1 MKAAY
6 ITQTGGPEV
15 IQVGDIPPPV
25 LHDNGV
31 LVKVRA
37 ASVNPIDTYIR
48 GGANY
53 WPLPNPYVI
62 GCDFAGEVVA
72 TGSHVKQFP
81 IGQRVWGSNQGLL

>member
-6 ITQTGGPEV
+6 FTQTGGPEV

-25 LHDNGV
+25 LDNNGV

-53 WPLPNPYVI
+53 WPLPNPYRISCKAIPNRPTRV
-62 GCDFAGEVVA
+62 GFESRLAGP
-72 TGSHVKQFP
+72 T
-81 IGQRVWGSNQGLL
+81 RNLC